1 MARITVEDCLEKI
14 DNQYDLVLLA
24 KERTVQLNAGSPM
37 LVEED
42 NDKRTII
49 SLREIG
55 DGKIDV
61 KEVEASAIKRLR
73 KEPDEIEQQEE
84 TEEETNDDFEN
95 LYKGQVSKS
104 GVAILPS
111 KRTRRIP
118 EVKKPSLAD
127 EALSELK
134 AEQPEIKEE
143 NLETE
148 EAPLELSE
156 TLSEKSL
163 SYAYEMY
170 QNGFWFHK
178 NPKNGEL
185 VGDRLSKKG
194 FPYIDIGENLALSSS
209 VRSGHISL
217 MNSESHKNT
226 ILDSEFKRVGIGI
239 VSGPLGLIIVQ
250 IFSS

>member
-1 MARITVEDCLEKI
+1 MARATVEDCLEKVE
-14 DNQYDLVLLA
+14 NQYDLVLLA

-61 KEVEASAIKRLR
+61 KEIEASAIKRLR
-73 KEPDEIEQQEE
+73 KEPDEIEVQEDI
-84 TEEETNDDFEN
+84 EEETNDDFEN

-143 NLETE
+143 NLERE

-156 TLSEKSL
+156 EVNTEEENKSE
-163 SYAYEMY
+163 
-170 QNGFWFHK
+170 
-178 NPKNGEL
+178 
-185 VGDRLSKKG
+185 
-194 FPYIDIGENLALSSS
+194 
-209 VRSGHISL
+209 
-217 MNSESHKNT
+217 
-226 ILDSEFKRVGIGI
+226 
-239 VSGPLGLIIVQ
+239 
-250 IFSS
+250 

>member
-1 MARITVEDCLEKI
+1 
-14 DNQYDLVLLA
+14 LA

-55 DGKIDV
+55 DGKIEV
-61 KEVEASAIKRLR
+61 KEIEESAIKRLR
-73 KEPDEIEQQEE
+73 KEPDEVEQQEE

-156 TLSEKSL
+156 EAPAAEENKSE
-163 SYAYEMY
+163 
-170 QNGFWFHK
+170 
-178 NPKNGEL
+178 
-185 VGDRLSKKG
+185 
-194 FPYIDIGENLALSSS
+194 
-209 VRSGHISL
+209 
-217 MNSESHKNT
+217 
-226 ILDSEFKRVGIGI
+226 
-239 VSGPLGLIIVQ
+239 
-250 IFSS
+250 

>member
-1 MARITVEDCLEKI
+1 M
-14 DNQYDLVLLA
+14 LLA

-95 LYKGQVSKS
+95 LYKGQVSNS

-143 NLETE
+143 NLDTE

-156 TLSEKSL
+156 EAPVEEENKSE
-163 SYAYEMY
+163 
-170 QNGFWFHK
+170 
-178 NPKNGEL
+178 
-185 VGDRLSKKG
+185 
-194 FPYIDIGENLALSSS
+194 
-209 VRSGHISL
+209 
-217 MNSESHKNT
+217 
-226 ILDSEFKRVGIGI
+226 
-239 VSGPLGLIIVQ
+239 
-250 IFSS
+250 

>member
-1 MARITVEDCLEKI
+1 MARITVEDCLEKV

-49 SLREIG
+49 ALREIG
-55 DGKIDV
+55 DGKIATNEL
-61 KEVEASAIKRLR
+61 EVSAIKRLR
-73 KEPDEIEQQEE
+73 KEPDETEQQEE
-84 TEEETNDDFEN
+84 IEEETNDDFEN

-134 AEQPEIKEE
+134 SEQPEIKEE

-156 TLSEKSL
+156 EAPVEEENKSE
-163 SYAYEMY
+163 
-170 QNGFWFHK
+170 
-178 NPKNGEL
+178 
-185 VGDRLSKKG
+185 
-194 FPYIDIGENLALSSS
+194 
-209 VRSGHISL
+209 
-217 MNSESHKNT
+217 
-226 ILDSEFKRVGIGI
+226 
-239 VSGPLGLIIVQ
+239 
-250 IFSS
+250 

>member
-1 MARITVEDCLEKI
+1 MARITVEDCLEKV

-42 NDKRTII
+42 NDKKTII

-61 KEVEASAIKRLR
+61 EQIEANAIKRLR
-73 KEPDEIEQQEE
+73 KEPDETEEQDEID
-84 TEEETNDDFEN
+84 EETNDDFEN

-143 NLETE
+143 NLDTE

-156 TLSEKSL
+156 E
-163 SYAYEMY
+163 APAE
-170 QNGFWFHK
+170 
-178 NPKNGEL
+178 
-185 VGDRLSKKG
+185 
-194 FPYIDIGENLALSSS
+194 ENKP
-209 VRSGHISL
+209 
-217 MNSESHKNT
+217 E
-226 ILDSEFKRVGIGI
+226 
-239 VSGPLGLIIVQ
+239 
-250 IFSS
+250 

>member
-1 MARITVEDCLEKI
+1 M
-14 DNQYDLVLLA
+14 LLA

-143 NLETE
+143 NLDTE

-156 TLSEKSL
+156 EAPVEEDNKSE
-163 SYAYEMY
+163 
-170 QNGFWFHK
+170 
-178 NPKNGEL
+178 
-185 VGDRLSKKG
+185 
-194 FPYIDIGENLALSSS
+194 
-209 VRSGHISL
+209 
-217 MNSESHKNT
+217 
-226 ILDSEFKRVGIGI
+226 
-239 VSGPLGLIIVQ
+239 
-250 IFSS
+250 

>member
-1 MARITVEDCLEKI
+1 MARITVEDCLEKV

-37 LVEED
+37 LVDED

-55 DGKIDV
+55 DGKVDM
-61 KEVEASAIKRLR
+61 KEIEASAIKRLR
-73 KEPDEIEQQEE
+73 KEPDELEQQEE

-104 GVAILPS
+104 GIAILPS

-156 TLSEKSL
+156 EAPVEEENKSE
-163 SYAYEMY
+163 
-170 QNGFWFHK
+170 
-178 NPKNGEL
+178 
-185 VGDRLSKKG
+185 
-194 FPYIDIGENLALSSS
+194 
-209 VRSGHISL
+209 
-217 MNSESHKNT
+217 
-226 ILDSEFKRVGIGI
+226 
-239 VSGPLGLIIVQ
+239 
-250 IFSS
+250 